1 MSQQQERAT
10 RELLARAH
18 SPDSVE
24 RIYTNKIQHRTLYLR
39 PTSPPPA
46 TVNARAE
53 RRRARQKVRDRQK
66 QKPAPLS
73 SRERRRLGLHDI
85 PKDGQK
91 YELYEPLNK
100 LWTGYI
106 REILAGDVFVGGA
119 NAAAK
124 LASAEFHGAN
134 VEVVRSKCPSRVG
147 IAGIVLRDR
156 KFVMEIITKKK
167 GVKVVP
173 KEGTMFRFAVDVPSE
188 TNSTTETESKATRD
202 NDSAEGLE
210 NPFVFDLLGDQ
221 MMVKS
226 ADRANRKFKSHF
238 LENV

>member
-1 MSQQQERAT
+1 MSQQQQQRAT
-10 RELLARAH
+10 RDLLARAH

-24 RIYTNKIQHRTLYLR
+24 RIYTNKIQHRTLLLR
-39 PTSPPPA
+39 PSSPPPA
-46 TVNARAE
+46 TVNARAN
-53 RRRARQKVRDRQK
+53 RRRVRQQARDRRK

-73 SRERRRLGLHDI
+73 SRERRKLGLHDI
-85 PKDGQK
+85 PKADQK

-100 LWTGYI
+100 LWTGYA
-106 REILAGDVFVGGA
+106 REILGADVFVGGP

-134 VEVVRSKCPSRVG
+134 VEVVRSRCPSRVG
-147 IAGIVLRDR
+147 IVGIVLRDR
-156 KFVMEIITKKK
+156 KFVMEVITKKR

-173 KEGTMFRFAVDVPSE
+173 KEGTVFRFAVEVPCE
-188 TNSTTETESKATRD
+188 AKLEESDDKEAAQRL
-202 NDSAEGLE
+202 AQ
-210 NPFVFDLLGDQ
+210 PFIFDMLGDQ

-238 LENV
+238 LENI